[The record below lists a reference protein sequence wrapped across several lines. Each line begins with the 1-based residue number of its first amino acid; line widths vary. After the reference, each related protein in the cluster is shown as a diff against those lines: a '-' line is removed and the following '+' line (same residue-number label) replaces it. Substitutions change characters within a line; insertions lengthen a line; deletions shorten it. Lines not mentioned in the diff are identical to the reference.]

1 MVQKKV
7 NNEKKSGTKRK
18 VIPDSKYE
26 SEIIAKFMNQLM
38 VDGKKSIAESIVY
51 GAFEQLEKDSKGE
64 DTVEL
69 FKKILDQVAPVVEVR
84 SRRIGGATY
93 QVPVEVRAKRR
104 TALAMRWIVEAARNR
119 KEKSMPARLAAE
131 LKEAKDGK
139 GSAVKKKED
148 MHRMAEANKAFAHF
162 RF

>member
-1 MVQKKV
+1 MRRRAAP
-7 NNEKKSGTKRK
+7 KRK
-18 VIPDSKYE
+18 IIPDSKYE

-38 VDGKKSIAESIVY
+38 VDGKKSIAENIVY

-64 DTVEL
+64 DLVEV
-69 FKKILDQVAPVVEVR
+69 FKKILDKVAPVVEVR

-93 QVPVEVRAKRR
+93 QVPVEVRSKRR
-104 TALAMRWIVEAARNR
+104 TALAMRWLVEAARNR

-148 MHRMAEANKAFAHF
+148 MHRMAKANKAFAHF

>member
-1 MVQKKV
+1 MRRRAAP
-7 NNEKKSGTKRK
+7 KRK

-51 GAFEQLEKDSKGE
+51 GAFEQLEKENKGE
-64 DTVEL
+64 DTVEV

-131 LKEAKDGK
+131 LKEAKVGK

-148 MHRMAEANKAFAHF
+148 MHRMADANKAFAHF

>member
-1 MVQKKV
+1 MRRRAAP
-7 NNEKKSGTKRK
+7 KRK

-64 DTVEL
+64 DTVEV

-119 KEKSMPARLAAE
+119 KEKSMPARLAAA
-131 LKEAKDGK
+131 LKEAKDAK

>member
-1 MVQKKV
+1 MSRRRRA
-7 NNEKKSGTKRK
+7 EKRE
-18 VIPDSKYE
+18 ILPDPKFKDLVVS
-26 SEIIAKFMNQLM
+26 KFMNNLM
-38 VDGKKSIAESIVY
+38 LDGKKSVSEKIVY
-51 GAFEQLEKDSKGE
+51 GAFDELEKNNANE
-64 DTVEL
+64 DLVEM
-69 FKKILDQVAPVVEVR
+69 FRKILDQIAPVVEVR

-104 TALAMRWIVEAARNR
+104 TALAMRWLVEAARSR

-131 LKEAKDGK
+131 LSEAKDGK
-139 GSAVKKKED
+139 GAAVKKKED

>member
-1 MVQKKV
+1 M
-7 NNEKKSGTKRK
+7 T
-18 VIPDSKYE
+18 
-26 SEIIAKFMNQLM
+26 
-38 VDGKKSIAESIVY
+38 GKKSIAESIVY

-119 KEKSMPARLAAE
+119 KENQCASKISCRT
-131 LKEAKDGK
+131 KR
-139 GSAVKKKED
+139 S
-148 MHRMAEANKAFAHF
+148 
-162 RF
+162 

>member
-1 MVQKKV
+1 M
-7 NNEKKSGTKRK
+7 TRRAAPKRK

-69 FKKILDQVAPVVEVR
+69 FKKILDHVAPVVEVR

>member
-1 MVQKKV
+1 MRRRAAP
-7 NNEKKSGTKRK
+7 KRK

-119 KEKSMPARLAAE
+119 QEKSMPARLAAE

>member
-1 MVQKKV
+1 MRRRAAP
-7 NNEKKSGTKRK
+7 KRK
-18 VIPDSKYE
+18 VIPDSKYQ

-51 GAFEQLEKDSKGE
+51 GAFEQLEKDSRGE

>member
-1 MVQKKV
+1 MRRRAAP
-7 NNEKKSGTKRK
+7 KRK
-18 VIPDSKYE
+18 IIPDSKYE
-26 SEIIAKFMNQLM
+26 SELVAKFMNQLM
-38 VDGKKSIAESIVY
+38 VDGKKSIAEKIVY
-51 GAFEQLEKDSKGE
+51 GAFNELEKNNANE
-64 DTVEL
+64 DLVDM
-69 FKKILDQVAPVVEVR
+69 FRKILDQIAPVVEVR

-104 TALAMRWIVEAARNR
+104 TALAMRWLVDAARGR

-131 LKEAKDGK
+131 LSEAKEGK
-139 GSAVKKKED
+139 GAAVKKKED

>member
-1 MVQKKV
+1 MRRRAAP
-7 NNEKKSGTKRK
+7 KRK

-38 VDGKKSIAESIVY
+38 VDGKKSIADSIVY

-64 DTVEL
+64 DTVEV

>member
-1 MVQKKV
+1 MISTIVIAP
-7 NNEKKSGTKRK
+7 KRK
-18 VIPDSKYE
+18 IIPDSKYE

-64 DTVEL
+64 DLVEV

>member
-1 MVQKKV
+1 MRRRAAP
-7 NNEKKSGTKRK
+7 KRK

-51 GAFEQLEKDSKGE
+51 GAFEQLEKDNKGE
-64 DTVEL
+64 DTVEV

-131 LKEAKDGK
+131 LKEAKVGK

>member
-1 MVQKKV
+1 MRRRAAP
-7 NNEKKSGTKRK
+7 KRK
-18 VIPDSKYE
+18 IIPDSKYE

-38 VDGKKSIAESIVY
+38 VDGKKSIAENIVY

-64 DTVEL
+64 DLVEV
-69 FKKILDQVAPVVEVR
+69 FKKILDKVAPVVEVR

-93 QVPVEVRAKRR
+93 QVPVEVRSKRR
-104 TALAMRWIVEAARNR
+104 TALAMRWLVEAARNR

-139 GSAVKKKED
+139 GSAVRKKED

>member
-1 MVQKKV
+1 MRRRAAP
-7 NNEKKSGTKRK
+7 KRK

-148 MHRMAEANKAFAHF
+148 MHRMAEANKAFSHF

>member
-1 MVQKKV
+1 MF
-7 NNEKKSGTKRK
+7 R
-18 VIPDSKYE
+18 
-26 SEIIAKFMNQLM
+26 
-38 VDGKKSIAESIVY
+38 
-51 GAFEQLEKDSKGE
+51 
-64 DTVEL
+64 
-69 FKKILDQVAPVVEVR
+69 KILDQIAPVVEVR

-104 TALAMRWIVEAARNR
+104 TALAMRWLVEAARNR

-131 LKEAKDGK
+131 LGEAKDGK
-139 GSAVKKKED
+139 GAAVKKKED

>member
-7 NNEKKSGTKRK
+7 IMRRRAAPKRK

-64 DTVEL
+64 DTVEV